1 MLHFFCFSPFGSL
14 PLVRFRP
21 HMVVALRNR
30 PGNWQA
36 LPVLALKQG
45 VGGYRPWLKATTFPA
60 SAAGSIFQ

>member
-45 VGGYRPWLKATTFPA
+45 VGGYRP
-60 SAAGSIFQ
+60 